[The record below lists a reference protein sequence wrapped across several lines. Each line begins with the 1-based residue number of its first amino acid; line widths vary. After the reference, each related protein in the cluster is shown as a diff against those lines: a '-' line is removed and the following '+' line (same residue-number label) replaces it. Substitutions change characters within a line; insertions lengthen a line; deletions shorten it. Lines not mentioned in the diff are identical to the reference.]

1 VAPGPDR
8 LLVELRSPESASR
21 ARRKYASRVSGDYTI
36 AGGLADAQRLARQA
50 HVMHDATEALL
61 SRVGVRSGW
70 SCLDVGCG
78 DGQVTMELARIVG
91 PNGRIVGIDI
101 DAAAL
106 ELARR
111 NAIEAGMRVEF
122 VQADATG
129 LLEHGGFD
137 LAYSRLLLSH
147 LLEPLAALRSM
158 SLQLRSGG
166 AVAVE
171 DLFLGTL
178 RSDPPAPALDW
189 LQEVYGA
196 TVRFH
201 GGDPTIGPRLRALL
215 SAAGLVGVEEHTVTN
230 RIATVEDKL
239 FLAQLVR
246 NMRASTLAAGA
257 ATESEL
263 DTLQVQVERAARS
276 PDSTFY
282 QARIHQVWGRR
293 PADPRSP
300 PPAD

>member
-1 VAPGPDR
+1 MLCP
-8 LLVELRSPESASR
+8 
-21 ARRKYASRVSGDYTI
+21 VSGEYTI

-50 HVMHDATEALL
+50 HVMQDATRAFL
-61 SRVGVRSGW
+61 SRVAVRSGW

-78 DGQVTMELARIVG
+78 DGQVSIELSRIVG
-91 PNGRIVGIDI
+91 ATGRVVGIDI

-111 NAIEAGMRVEF
+111 TAIAAGARVEF
-122 VQADATG
+122 VQADATELSEDG
-129 LLEHGGFD
+129 AFD

-147 LLEPLAALRSM
+147 LLEPLATLRSL
-158 SLQLRSGG
+158 SRQVRPGG
-166 AVAVE
+166 TVAVE

-178 RSDPPAPALDW
+178 GSDPPSPALDW

-215 SAAGLVGVEEHTVTN
+215 SAGGLVGVDERTVTN
-230 RIATVEDKL
+230 QIRTVEDKL

-246 NMRASTLAAGA
+246 NMRASSLTAGA

-263 DTLQVQVERAARS
+263 DALQAQVEQAARS
-276 PDSTFY
+276 QDNVFY

-293 PADPRSP
+293 PTEP
-300 PPAD
+300 PPSAAS